1 VVAPAG
7 YGKTTL
13 LSQSAEYNCQIFAWV
28 SFDES
33 DNDSNVFLTHVA
45 EALDEVEPIDER
57 ASDASA
63 SLTSSVPG
71 SVIPR
76 LNSAFW
82 SSGAG
87 LSTLRSFFLCCYLR
101 HVDRAVSAH
110 GDARGLVET
119 WNWLGR
125 HRPAVVADAH

>member
-1 VVAPAG
+1 MPASKLQTQAAAEPAG
-7 YGKTTL
+7 DSKTNL
-13 LSQSAEYNCQIFAWV
+13 LAQWAKYNCQTFAWV
-28 SFDES
+28 SIDES

-57 ASDASA
+57 APYASA

-76 LNSAFW
+76 LSSAFW

-87 LSTLRSFFLCCYLR
+87 LST
-101 HVDRAVSAH
+101 
-110 GDARGLVET
+110 
-119 WNWLGR
+119 
-125 HRPAVVADAH
+125 

>member
-1 VVAPAG
+1 MVAPVG

-13 LSQSAEYNCQIFAWV
+13 LSQWAEYNYQTFAWV
-28 SFDES
+28 SIDES

-76 LNSAFW
+76 LNSAFL
-82 SSGAG
+82 SSGAVCQ
-87 LSTLRSFFLCCYLR
+87 LNVTSFSVVTC
-101 HVDRAVSAH
+101 V
-110 GDARGLVET
+110 T
-119 WNWLGR
+119 WTMR
-125 HRPAVVADAH
+125 

>member
-1 VVAPAG
+1 MVASAD
-7 YGKTTL
+7 YDMTTL
-13 LSQSAEYNCQIFAWV
+13 LSQWAEYNYQTFAWV
-28 SFDES
+28 SIDES

-63 SLTSSVPG
+63 SLTSSVSG

-82 SSGAG
+82 SSERVCQ
-87 LSTLRSFFLCCYLR
+87 LNVTSFSVVTC
-101 HVDRAVSAH
+101 V
-110 GDARGLVET
+110 T
-119 WNWLGR
+119 WTMPLALTAMRVGW
-125 HRPAVVADAH
+125 

>member
-1 VVAPAG
+1 LTDPGSPSLIALLAGGTNPSSRSIVSVVAPVG

-13 LSQSAEYNCQIFAWV
+13 LSQWAKYSYQIFAWV
-28 SFDES
+28 SIDES

-45 EALDEVEPIDER
+45 EALDEVEPIDEP

-76 LNSAFW
+76 LN
-82 SSGAG
+82 
-87 LSTLRSFFLCCYLR
+87 
-101 HVDRAVSAH
+101 
-110 GDARGLVET
+110 
-119 WNWLGR
+119 
-125 HRPAVVADAH
+125 